1 MMYGEPC
8 VQVYI
13 AKYSRH
19 LLRNVLAIAS
29 DIKVMSLYEMV
40 AHEQP
45 LPGSPKWQVLDHWI
59 QVAGFTVHNNYGI
72 ANIHGD

>member
-45 LPGSPKWQVLDHWI
+45 LPGSPK
-59 QVAGFTVHNNYGI
+59 
-72 ANIHGD
+72 